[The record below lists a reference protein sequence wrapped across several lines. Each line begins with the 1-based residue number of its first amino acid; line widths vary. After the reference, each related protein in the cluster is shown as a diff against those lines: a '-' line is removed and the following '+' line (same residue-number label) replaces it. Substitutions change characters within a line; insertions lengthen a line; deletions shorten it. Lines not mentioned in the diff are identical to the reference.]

1 MLNKL
6 LKYDLK
12 YMIGNMGVFY
22 ILSIIFAVLTRIFFS
37 LDGGVIIEVIGQI
50 CVGVMFSMVASI
62 MINTIMRSFVRFRDS
77 IYKDEAYL
85 THTLPISKKI
95 LFLSKFL
102 TSVITI
108 LGSILVIILSLFI
121 AYYTKDN
128 YNLLLNMV
136 SFKTLILVIILFI
149 LEMVLLVLS
158 GYFGILIGQSK
169 NEKKMFKTVLY
180 GFISYIVNQILFILV
195 IFIVGVINKDVA
207 VIFES
212 NINNFTII
220 NNLLSVG
227 VWHYFILIIVYYYLC
242 LYIFN
247 KGVNIE

>member
-1 MLNKL
+1 
-6 LKYDLK
+6 
-12 YMIGNMGVFY
+12 
-22 ILSIIFAVLTRIFFS
+22 
-37 LDGGVIIEVIGQI
+37 
-50 CVGVMFSMVASI
+50 
-62 MINTIMRSFVRFRDS
+62 
-77 IYKDEAYL
+77 
-85 THTLPISKKI
+85 
-95 LFLSKFL
+95 
-102 TSVITI
+102 
-108 LGSILVIILSLFI
+108 
-121 AYYTKDN
+121 
-128 YNLLLNMV
+128 
-136 SFKTLILVIILFI
+136 
-149 LEMVLLVLS
+149 MVLLVLS

-227 VWHYFILIIVYYYLC
+227 VWYYFILIIVYYYLC

>member
-1 MLNKL
+1 MLKKL

-12 YMIGNMGVFY
+12 YIYKVLVVFY
-22 ILSIIFAVLTRIFFS
+22 ILVIFFAILTRFMLYKDIAIIKIFGQVCSGITISMIISII
-37 LDGGVIIEVIGQI
+37 
-50 CVGVMFSMVASI
+50 
-62 MINTIMRSFVRFRDS
+62 INNIMRLWARFYNNF
-77 IYKDEAYL
+77 YKDEAYL